1 MKEIRKDFLGHG
13 WGFAWPNDCRI
24 IYNRA
29 SARPDGKPWSERKK
43 LVWWDEEKK
52 EWGGQDVPDFPKTLA
67 PDKQPD
73 LENGEGV
80 PGLGGSRPFI
90 LHNDGLAWIFVPTGL
105 KDGPLPTHFE
115 PLESLVPNPL
125 YSQQTNPPVDKKA
138 RLDNPYANSP
148 GDSRYPYIL
157 STYRLTEHHTAGG
170 MSRTLSHLSE
180 LQPEAFAEISP
191 ELAAEAGLTHGE
203 YVTISTP
210 RGEIEARVLVT
221 HRMRPLWING
231 QRIHQVGL
239 PWHWGNKGLATG
251 DSANDLLAISEEP
264 NVRIMETKALVC
276 NLRPGRR
283 DRRNSAPG
291 SKQGEVP
298 A

>member
-1 MKEIRKDFLGHG
+1 
-13 WGFAWPNDCRI
+13 
-24 IYNRA
+24 
-29 SARPDGKPWSERKK
+29 
-43 LVWWDEEKK
+43 
-52 EWGGQDVPDFPKTLA
+52 
-67 PDKQPD
+67 
-73 LENGEGV
+73 
-80 PGLGGSRPFI
+80 
-90 LHNDGLAWIFVPTGL
+90 
-105 KDGPLPTHFE
+105 
-115 PLESLVPNPL
+115 
-125 YSQQTNPPVDKKA
+125 
-138 RLDNPYANSP
+138 
-148 GDSRYPYIL
+148 
-157 STYRLTEHHTAGG
+157 

-210 RGEIEARVLVT
+210 RGEIEARVLLT

-276 NLRPGRR
+276 NLKPGRR
-283 DRRNSAPG
+283 PRGASESNF
-291 SKQGEVP
+291 KEVP